1 MKQRAIL
8 AAILAAFFLLSGCV
22 SAPPPAPAA
31 PADSAPSAP
40 ASSAD
45 KDRAKALVQ
54 GGGDAGS
61 RVPPVGAPV
70 GAPVSSPA
78 TPAAAPVAA
87 DVPPPPPGKLTPEEE
102 VYLQNYLARLNYM
115 VYYDEDAG
123 IEKIYAKTAVN
134 QANRYLIERMGL
146 SVLDFDQ
153 VEKNKKDQQAAYQA
167 ETGGAIDLI
176 QYLAQKY
183 NADAY
188 VELSFTATPSA
199 SGGRFYA
206 TAQGSM
212 KIFDTSTGTL
222 LGSVAFQSPQ
232 VMNPVSQESAIANA
246 LAASVWNAMP
256 KMTEQAK
263 SLIQNS
269 LARGIRY
276 EILVQNTPDSK
287 AMSDFRR
294 ALARQVREVEQVSY
308 SAAETKLF
316 VYTFQ
321 SRDKVEDAVYAAAE
335 RAGMQDLYLVF
346 NRGKA
351 FTFNTGR

>member
-1 MKQRAIL
+1 MKQRALL
-8 AAILAAFFLLSGCV
+8 AAILAAFFLLSSCV
-22 SAPPPAPAA
+22 SAPPPAPPA
-31 PADSAPSAP
+31 PAASDISAP

-45 KDRAKALVQ
+45 KDRAKALIQ

-61 RVPPVGAPV
+61 QVPPVGAPV
-70 GAPVSSPA
+70 AS
-78 TPAAAPVAA
+78 TAAAPAPAASA

-102 VYLQNYLARLNYM
+102 AYLQNYLARLNYM

-123 IEKIYAKTAVN
+123 IEKVYAKTAVN
-134 QANRYLIERMGL
+134 QANRYLIEKMGL

-153 VEKNKKDQQAAYQA
+153 VEKNKKDQQAAYQS

-232 VMNPVSQESAIANA
+232 VMNPVSQESAISNA
-246 LAASVWNAMP
+246 LSASVWNAMP

-263 SLIQNS
+263 TLIQGS

-316 VYTFQ
+316 IYTFQ

>member
-1 MKQRAIL
+1 MKQRALL
-8 AAILAAFFLLSGCV
+8 AAILAAFFLLSSCV
-22 SAPPPAPAA
+22 SAPPPAPSA
-31 PADSAPSAP
+31 PAASDSSAP

-45 KDRAKALVQ
+45 KDRAKALIQ

-61 RVPPVGAPV
+61 QVPPVGAPV
-70 GAPVSSPA
+70 GAPLSSPA
-78 TPAAAPVAA
+78 TPAAASA
-87 DVPPPPPGKLTPEEE
+87 DVPPPPPGKLSPEEE

-123 IEKIYAKTAVN
+123 IEKVYAKTAVN
-134 QANRYLIERMGL
+134 QANRYLIEKMGL

-153 VEKNKKDQQAAYQA
+153 VEKNKKDQQAAYQS

-188 VELSFTATPSA
+188 VEISFTATPSA

-232 VMNPVSQESAIANA
+232 VMNPVSQESAISNA

-263 SLIQNS
+263 TLIQGS

-276 EILVQNTPDSK
+276 EVTVQNTPDSK

-294 ALARQVREVEQVSY
+294 ALARQVREVEQASY
-308 SAAETKLF
+308 SAAETRLF
-316 VYTFQ
+316 IYTFQ

-335 RAGMQDLYLVF
+335 RAGMQDMYLVF

>member
-1 MKQRAIL
+1 MKLRAPL
-8 AAILAAFFLLSGCV
+8 AAILAALFLLSGCV
-22 SAPPPAPAA
+22 SAPPPAPAPAA
-31 PADSAPSAP
+31 PAGSAP
-40 ASSAD
+40 ATSAD
-45 KDRAKALVQ
+45 KDRAKALIQ
-54 GGGDAGS
+54 GGGDAGAQ
-61 RVPPVGAPV
+61 VAPPA
-70 GAPVSSPA
+70 STS
-78 TPAAAPVAA
+78 PAAAPASAAA
-87 DVPPPPPGKLTPEEE
+87 DLPPPPPGKLTPEEE

-115 VYYDEDAG
+115 VYYDEDASL
-123 IEKIYAKTAVN
+123 EKTYAKTAVN
-134 QANRYLIERMGL
+134 QANRYLIEKLGL

-188 VELSFTATPSA
+188 VEISFTATPSA

-232 VMNPVSQESAIANA
+232 VMNPVSQESAISNA
-246 LAASVWNAMP
+246 LSASVWNAMP
-256 KMTEQAK
+256 KMTEQTKA
-263 SLIQNS
+263 LIQNS

-276 EILVQNTPDSK
+276 EILVQKTPDSR

-294 ALARQVREVEQVSY
+294 ALGRQVREVEQVSY
-308 SAAETKLF
+308 SPAETKLY

-335 RAGMQDLYLVF
+335 RSGLPDLYLVF

>member
-1 MKQRAIL
+1 MKQRALL

-22 SAPPPAPAA
+22 SAPPPAPPA
-31 PADSAPSAP
+31 PAASDSSSP

-45 KDRAKALVQ
+45 KDRAKALIQ

-61 RVPPVGAPV
+61 QVPPV

-78 TPAAAPVAA
+78 APAAAPAAAA
-87 DVPPPPPGKLTPEEE
+87 DVPPPPPGKLSPEEE

-123 IEKIYAKTAVN
+123 IEKVYAKTAVN
-134 QANRYLIERMGL
+134 QANRYLIEKMGL

-153 VEKNKKDQQAAYQA
+153 VEKNKKDQQAAYQS

-188 VELSFTATPSA
+188 VEISFTATPSA

-232 VMNPVSQESAIANA
+232 VMNPVSQESAISNA

-263 SLIQNS
+263 TLIQGS

-276 EILVQNTPDSK
+276 EVTVQNTPDSK

-308 SAAETKLF
+308 SAAETRLF
-316 VYTFQ
+316 IYTFQ

>member
-1 MKQRAIL
+1 MKQRATL
-8 AAILAAFFLLSGCV
+8 AAILVAFFLLASCV
-22 SAPPPAPAA
+22 SAPPPTPAA
-31 PADSAPSAP
+31 SADSSGSAP

-61 RVPPVGAPV
+61 KVPPA
-70 GAPVSSPA
+70 SPP
-78 TPAAAPVAA
+78 TPAASPAA
-87 DVPPPPPGKLTPEEE
+87 AVDVPPPPPGKLSPEEE
-102 VYLQNYLARLNYM
+102 AFLQNYLARLNYM
-115 VYYDEDAG
+115 VYYDEGAG
-123 IEKIYAKTAVN
+123 IDKNYAKTAVN

-188 VELSFTATPSA
+188 VEISFTATPSA

-222 LGSVAFQSPQ
+222 LGSVTFQSPQ
-232 VMNPVSQESAIANA
+232 VMNPVSQESAISNA

-256 KMTEQAK
+256 KMTEQTK
-263 SLIQNS
+263 TLIQNS

-276 EILVQNTPDSK
+276 ELVVQSTPDSK

-335 RAGMQDLYLVF
+335 RAGLQDMYLVF

-351 FTFNTGR
+351 FTFNTGK

>member
-8 AAILAAFFLLSGCV
+8 VALLAAFFLLSSCV

-31 PADSAPSAP
+31 PADSSGSAP

-61 RVPPVGAPV
+61 QVPPAGAP
-70 GAPVSSPA
+70 AASP
-78 TPAAAPVAA
+78 PAAAAAAPAAPA

-102 VYLQNYLARLNYM
+102 VFLQNYLARLNYM
-115 VYYDEDAG
+115 VYYDEGAAID
-123 IEKIYAKTAVN
+123 KNYAKTAVN

-188 VELSFTATPSA
+188 VEISFTATPSA
-199 SGGRFYA
+199 SGGRYFA

-232 VMNPVSQESAIANA
+232 VMSPVSQESAVSNA

-256 KMTEQAK
+256 KMTEQTK
-263 SLIQNS
+263 TLIQNS

-276 EILVQNTPDSK
+276 EIVVQNTPDSK

-335 RAGMQDLYLVF
+335 RAGLRDMYLVF

-351 FTFNTGR
+351 FTFNTGK

>member
-1 MKQRAIL
+1 MKQRALL

-22 SAPPPAPAA
+22 SAPPPAPPA
-31 PADSAPSAP
+31 PAASDSSSP

-45 KDRAKALVQ
+45 KDRAKALIQ

-61 RVPPVGAPV
+61 QVPPV

-78 TPAAAPVAA
+78 APAAAPAAAA
-87 DVPPPPPGKLTPEEE
+87 DVPPPPPGKLSPEEE

-123 IEKIYAKTAVN
+123 IEKVYAKTAVN
-134 QANRYLIERMGL
+134 QANRYLIEKMGL

-153 VEKNKKDQQAAYQA
+153 VEKNKKDQQAAYQS

-188 VELSFTATPSA
+188 VEISFTATPSA

-232 VMNPVSQESAIANA
+232 VMNPVSQESAISNA

-263 SLIQNS
+263 TLIQGS

-276 EILVQNTPDSK
+276 EVTVQNTPDSK

-308 SAAETKLF
+308 SAAETRLF
-316 VYTFQ
+316 IYTFQ

-335 RAGMQDLYLVF
+335 RAGMQDMYLVF

>member
-1 MKQRAIL
+1 MKTSASL
-8 AAILAAFFLLSGCV
+8 AAVLAALFLLSSCV
-22 SAPPPAPAA
+22 SAPPPAPSA
-31 PADSAPSAP
+31 PAASDSSAP

-45 KDRAKALVQ
+45 KDRAKALIQ

-61 RVPPVGAPV
+61 KVPPVGAP
-70 GAPVSSPA
+70 AAAPA
-78 TPAAAPVAA
+78 TPAAAPAAAA

-123 IEKIYAKTAVN
+123 IDKNYAKTAVN
-134 QANRYLIERMGL
+134 QANRYLIEKLGL

-153 VEKNKKDQQAAYQA
+153 VEKNKKDQQAAYQS

-199 SGGRFYA
+199 SGGRFFA

-232 VMNPVSQESAIANA
+232 VMNPVSQESAISNA
-246 LAASVWNAMP
+246 LTASVWNAMP
-256 KMTEQAK
+256 KMTDQTKA
-263 SLIQNS
+263 LIQNS

-294 ALARQVREVEQVSY
+294 ALGRQVREVEQVSY
-308 SAAETKLF
+308 SAAETKFF

-335 RAGMQDLYLVF
+335 RASLPDLYLVF

-351 FTFNTGR
+351 FTFNTGK